1 MIAKDVMSDGVMSV
15 AADATV
21 LEAAKVLVNAE
32 VSAMPVVDA
41 RGVMIGIVSEAD
53 LIDRGAARDSSEQTG
68 LLHQFADDMASAGA
82 FVRANARLV
91 TDVMTRHVVS
101 VEEDTTLGD
110 IAELMLDNGI
120 KCVPVRRGHS
130 VVGMVSRIDLVRAL
144 ISQRTAA
151 ATTPAP
157 ATALTEPTDDRL
169 RRDVESAVRGRSWS
183 LARRTD
189 VVVQDGVAHLWGV
202 VPSDMVLKAYSIAA
216 ENVPGVKSVQSHM
229 HVVPPSPVRLGL

>member
-1 MIAKDVMSDGVMSV
+1 M
-15 AADATV
+15 
-21 LEAAKVLVNAE
+21 
-32 VSAMPVVDA
+32 
-41 RGVMIGIVSEAD
+41 
-53 LIDRGAARDSSEQTG
+53 
-68 LLHQFADDMASAGA
+68 
-82 FVRANARLV
+82 RANARLV

-144 ISQRTAA
+144 ISQRAAA